1 MSVRN
6 IALVAALAVFGG
18 FAVWD
23 YHSSDSKRAREL
35 RDIEKLA
42 PDVQVPACY
51 PKHAHAKIFAE
62 TVYADR
68 RPTESLP
75 TEVIRRGALT
85 HDCIRG
91 ADTRGD
97 VEHLADVLGDEGVPL
112 FTAVIEKCAVDKLD
126 VSPSACFAMDALAKI
141 HSPKAVA
148 ALEGVLSSRKQI
160 KDVWLG
166 SLFRLTQIDGWRT
179 RAQLAEMIPAEKS
192 WEAKE
197 LLLERIRS
205 VRDPAARPALQKAY
219 EAETDPQEKGHLQAA
234 ILEIDNPGRCVV
246 EDGGE
251 GADGTCRYVCKDQNL
266 RTRVQKLGQSCPLV
280 KDADP
285 AANKAAVSGV
295 AGG

>member
-6 IALVAALAVFGG
+6 IALVVALAGFGG

-23 YHSSDSKRAREL
+23 YNSADSKQAREL

-42 PDVQVPACY
+42 PDVAVPDCY
-51 PKHAHAKIFAE
+51 PKHARAKIFAE

-68 RPTESLP
+68 RAPESLP
-75 TEVIRRGALT
+75 SEIHRRGALT

-91 ADTRGD
+91 ADTRGN

-112 FTAVIEKCAVDKLD
+112 FTAVIESCKVDKLD
-126 VSPSACFAMDALAKI
+126 ISPSACFAMDALARVR
-141 HSPKAVA
+141 SPKAIA
-148 ALEGVLSSRKQI
+148 ALEGVLTSRKQL

-166 SLFRLTQIDGWRT
+166 ALFRLSQIDGWRT
-179 RAQLAEMIPAEKS
+179 RTQLAEMIPAEKS

-197 LLLERIRS
+197 LLLERIRA
-205 VRDPAARPALQKAY
+205 VRDPAARPLLQKAW
-219 EAETDPQEKGHLQAA
+219 EAEADKQEKGHIQAA

-246 EDGGE
+246 EDAGE
-251 GADGTCRYVCKDQNL
+251 GADGTCRYVCKDQNQ
-266 RTRVQKLGQSCPLV
+266 RNKYPKAGPDCPLV
-280 KDADP
+280 RDP
-285 AANKAAVSGV
+285 EAPAKTAVSGV